1 MIKFQRAWAMPN
13 KRTFKIKPIED
24 WITRCMI
31 DEIGINWV
39 PQCLRSYMSVFK
51 GANTKTGWI
60 DPFAGDCEVEG
71 GPFFCRETNDLN
83 PKNGAQFCLPA
94 IKYLR
99 GKESASVDGVFF
111 DPPYSPRQNAMK
123 VSDVRSRSRTPSQS
137 SGVTAKRRLPVWS
150 SLVDMSSALVGT
162 VVASD
167 LVSALKSNLYFWS
180 LMVGGTTTQSV
191 FYNKKLAMFHKVCN
205 IG

>member
-111 DPPYSPRQNAMK
+111 DPPYSPRQIK
-123 VSDVRSRSRTPSQS
+123 ECYEGFGRE
-137 SGVTAKRRLPVWS
+137 VTQQ
-150 SLVDMSSALVGT
+150 D
-162 VVASD
+162 
-167 LVSALKSNLYFWS
+167 
-180 LMVGGTTTQSV
+180 TQSKFWGDCKKEIARVVKPRGYV
-191 FYNKKLAMFHKVCN
+191 FSFGWNSGG
-205 IG
+205 IGLGLGFEIKSILLVAHGGWHNDTICVLQQKTGHVS